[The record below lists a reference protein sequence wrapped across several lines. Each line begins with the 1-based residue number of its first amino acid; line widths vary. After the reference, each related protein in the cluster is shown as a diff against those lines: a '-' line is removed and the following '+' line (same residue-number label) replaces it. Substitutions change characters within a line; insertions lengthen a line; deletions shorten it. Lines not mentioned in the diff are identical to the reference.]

1 MGVDLSDLVAG
12 EKKMVRDFAGQ
23 TAAVD
28 AYNTLYQFLAIIRQ
42 PDGSPLM
49 DSKKRVTS
57 HLSGIFHRNL
67 NLIEAGINPI
77 YVFDGPPHRL
87 KAGTIEERSQ
97 IKEKARA
104 QYAAALE
111 AGDLE
116 LARSKAQQ
124 TSRLT
129 KEMVEESK
137 TILKLLGI
145 PWVQAPSDGEAEA
158 AYLVGE
164 GKAAFVSSQDYDS
177 LLFGA
182 PVLVR
187 NLTITGKRKLPRKQI
202 YISIDP
208 ERTELEPFLKALAIS
223 RSQLVGMCVLMGTDF
238 NYGIRG
244 IGPKKALKLMA
255 EHGTLEKVIAAK
267 GYDIPEWQEVVRI
280 FLEPDVSEPG
290 PLVPGEPDAKGVVD
304 FLVGEH
310 DFSRERVESP
320 LGRLLGIL
328 DEKKKAGAQSRL
340 DKWF

>member
-12 EKKMVRDFAGQ
+12 EKRLVKDFAGQ

-67 NLIEAGINPI
+67 NLIEAGINPV

-87 KAGTIEERSQ
+87 KAGTIEERAQ
-97 IKEKARA
+97 IKEKARVD
-104 QYAAALE
+104 YAAALE

-137 TILKLLGI
+137 TLLKLMGI
-145 PWVQAPSDGEAEA
+145 PWVQAHSDGEAEA
-158 AYLVGE
+158 AYLVRE

-208 ERTELEPFLKALAIS
+208 ERTQLDTFLNTLAIS
-223 RSQLVGMCVLMGTDF
+223 RTQLVGMCVLMGTDF
-238 NYGIRG
+238 NEGIRG
-244 IGPKKALKLMA
+244 IGPKKALKLIT
-255 EHGTLEKVIAAK
+255 EHGTLEKVIEAK
-267 GYDIPEWQEVVRI
+267 GYDIPEWQEVARI
-280 FLEPDVSEPG
+280 FLEPELLDPG
-290 PLVPGEPDAKGVVD
+290 PIVAGEPDAKGVTD

-320 LGRLLGIL
+320 LGRLREIL
-328 DEKKKAGAQSRL
+328 EDKKRAGAQLRL

>member
-97 IKEKARA
+97 IKEKARVD
-104 QYAAALE
+104 YAAALV

-129 KEMVEESK
+129 REMVEESK
-137 TILKLLGI
+137 TLLKLLGI

-158 AYLVGE
+158 AHLVSI

-208 ERTELEPFLKALAIS
+208 ERTELESFLNALAIS

-238 NYGIRG
+238 NEGIRG
-244 IGPKKALKLMA
+244 IGPKKALKLIT
-255 EHGTLEKVIAAK
+255 EHRTLEKVIAAK

-290 PLVPGEPDAKGVVD
+290 PLVPGEPDVNGIVD

-320 LGRLLGIL
+320 LGRLVEIL
-328 DEKKKAGAQSRL
+328 DEKKKAGAQLRL